1 MYNAYHNV
9 IIEAHNYDLFNRYF
23 VRWNLVTIS
32 AGYLHTIT
40 FVAQRNCWIP
50 ISQPAPARIHKL
62 IILYEDKSGFA
73 AKDGFI

>member
-40 FVAQRNCWIP
+40 FVAQRNC
-50 ISQPAPARIHKL
+50 
-62 IILYEDKSGFA
+62 
-73 AKDGFI
+73 